1 MVTSTPTSTSP
12 TELPLR
18 FLNTQLGGSQP
29 SEAVG
34 PAELAGDIEGL
45 KIEEDGRISFHGPT
59 SLFQLPSGLGPD
71 QRSPVVAEHGV
82 DGRKE
87 RLINNAWRE
96 RAFEQLATIPVGITP
111 PQRGMIMDAL
121 LTGWY
126 RNRFNIYLTPTG
138 AGSTRFSTLCTGL
151 LLPVSSED
159 FALMSGP
166 EC

>member
-1 MVTSTPTSTSP
+1 MITSTATSTSA
-12 TELPLR
+12 TELPLP
-18 FLNTQLGGSQP
+18 FLNTQLGGRQP
-29 SEAVG
+29 SEAAG

-45 KIEEDGRISFHGPT
+45 KIEDDGRISFHGPT

-71 QRSPVVAEHGV
+71 QRSPVVAEQGI

-96 RAFEQLATIPVGITP
+96 RAFEQLATIPVGTASLN
-111 PQRGMIMDAL
+111 MDDN
-121 LTGWY
+121 GRVIDWY
-126 RNRFNIYLTPTG
+126 RNRFNICLTPIG
-138 AGSTRFSTLCTGL
+138 AGYIRSSTLCTDL

-159 FALMSGP
+159 FALKSGP